1 MSIRLHRLVLTG
13 PGKEPA
19 VLDFAGISHLV
30 FGPTDTGKS
39 YVLEC
44 LRYGLGSTSRPR
56 DIGSSEGYMQLSL
69 QVISDTGFQ
78 YTFFRDMVDGS
89 EAVYE
94 GFHDLPPQIE
104 RAPLKHDI
112 QELLLSLNGGAG
124 KKILVKAGERGN
136 FTAGDLRRVSLFDE
150 IETLDKVSLI
160 GSDIVLKMRNRSSL
174 ALILSGVDDSGTAL
188 VLSKEKRTLA
198 KGHVEAMDAEIAAL
212 KSGLP
217 AGAIKADVVG
227 TLSRVTAEIEEMST
241 YLRENSSALSNLKSR
256 RLELQRIIQD
266 LLQQKT
272 ALLEARE
279 RFNLLS
285 AKYSSDRQRLHAIST
300 AASVFN
306 TFESRPCPLCLTD
319 LQHQARHSSNQ
330 GELDIALV
338 EAARYETQ
346 KIDSLREGLEKA
358 MGDILEELQVVE
370 KNLQKNREIE
380 LDNLNEQ
387 TVLLAPTTSGMNI
400 GLATLA
406 ERKSELTIAV
416 RDFERLELLESRK
429 ATMTAKTKQK
439 TQKIER
445 DLSISSTE
453 LCKSIAGLLSNWGV
467 PGVDQIYFEEPGV
480 DIRINQRQR
489 ISFGK
494 GKRGIF
500 LTAFVVA
507 LMEHALEKGH
517 PHLGFIAIDSP
528 VVTYKDPKHGS
539 SDSEESLDISVK
551 DRFYT
556 WLADYK
562 GLGQVIVLENEEP
575 EASLLDRLRYT
586 EFVGAGHAEGRKGFI
601 PS

>member
-13 PGKEPA
+13 PGKKPA
-19 VLDFAGISHLV
+19 ILDFAGISHLV

-44 LRYGLGSTSRPR
+44 LRYGLGSTTRPR

-69 QVISDTGFQ
+69 QLMSDTGFQ

-104 RAPLKHDI
+104 RSPLDREI
-112 QELLLSLNGGAG
+112 QELLLSLNGGEG
-124 KKILVKAGERGN
+124 RKLLVKAGERGN
-136 FTAGDLRRVSLFDE
+136 FTSSDLRRVSLFDE
-150 IETLDKVSLI
+150 IETLDKVPLV
-160 GSDIVLKMRNRSSL
+160 GSDNLLKMRNRSSL
-174 ALILSGVDDSGTAL
+174 ALILSGVDDSQTTL
-188 VLSKEKRTLA
+188 VLSKDKRTLA
-198 KGHVEAMDAEIAAL
+198 KGYVEALDAEIAAL

-217 AGAIKADVVG
+217 AGTSKTDVVG
-227 TLSRVTAEIEEMST
+227 TLSRVTAEIDEMSAF
-241 YLRENSSALSNLKSR
+241 LKENTEALSSLKSR
-256 RLELQRIIQD
+256 RLELERKIQD

-272 ALLEARE
+272 ALMEAHE

-285 AKYSSDRQRLHAIST
+285 AKYSSDRQRLQAIST
-300 AASVFN
+300 AASVIN
-306 TFESRPCPLCLTD
+306 TFEPRPCPLCLTD
-319 LQHQARHSSNQ
+319 LQHQTRHSGKQ
-330 GELDIALV
+330 GDLDAELV
-338 EAARYETQ
+338 EAASYEIH
-346 KIDSLREGLEKA
+346 KIDSLRQGLEKA
-358 MGDILEELQVVE
+358 TGDITDELQFIE
-370 KNLQKNREIE
+370 SSLRELRVTE
-380 LDNLNEQ
+380 QDNLKEQ
-387 TVLLAPTTSGMNI
+387 SVLLAPTTTGMNV
-400 GLATLA
+400 GLSALA
-406 ERKSELTIAV
+406 ERKSELTIAA

-429 ATMTAKTKQK
+429 ATMAAKTKRK

-453 LCKSIAGLLSNWGV
+453 LCKRITNLLTNWGV
-467 PGVDQIYFEEPGV
+467 PGVEQVYFEEPDA

-500 LTAFVVA
+500 LTAYVIA
-507 LMEHALEKGH
+507 LMEYALEKGH

-539 SDSEESLDISVK
+539 NDSEESLDISVK
-551 DRFYT
+551 DKFYT

-575 EASLLDRLRYT
+575 EAALRERLRFT
-586 EFVGAGHAEGRKGFI
+586 EFVGAGYAEGRKGFI

>member
-56 DIGSSEGYMQLSL
+56 DIGSSEGYMLLSL
-69 QVISDTGFQ
+69 QLVSDTGYQ
-78 YTFFRDMVDGS
+78 YSFFRDMVDGS

-94 GFHDLPPQIE
+94 GFHDLPPQIVSS
-104 RAPLKHDI
+104 PLEHDI
-112 QELLLSLNGGAG
+112 QELLLSLNGGEG
-124 KKILVKAGERGN
+124 KKLLVKAGERGN

-150 IETLDKVSLI
+150 IETLDKVPLI
-160 GSDIVLKMRNRSSL
+160 GSDNILKMRNRSSL
-174 ALILSGVDDSGTAL
+174 ALILSGADDSQTAL
-188 VLSKEKRTLA
+188 VLSKDKRTLA
-198 KGHVEAMDAEIAAL
+198 KGHVEALDAEIAAL

-217 AGAIKADVVG
+217 AGTNKTDVVG
-227 TLSRVTAEIEEMST
+227 ALSRVTADIDEMSVFLKANT
-241 YLRENSSALSNLKSR
+241 DALSSLKSR
-256 RLELQRIIQD
+256 RLELQRKIQG
-266 LLQQKT
+266 LLQQQT

-306 TFESRPCPLCLTD
+306 SFESRPCPLCLTD
-319 LQHQARHSSNQ
+319 LQHQARHSSMQ
-330 GELDIALV
+330 SELDTALV
-338 EAARYETQ
+338 EAARYETH

-358 MGDILEELQVVE
+358 TGDISEELQVIE
-370 KNLQKNREIE
+370 KNLQETREIE
-380 LDNLNEQ
+380 RDNLKEQ
-387 TVLLAPTTSGMNI
+387 AVLLAPTSSGMNI

-406 ERKSELTIAV
+406 ERKSELTLAA

-429 ATMTAKTKQK
+429 ATMTAKTKRK

-445 DLSISSTE
+445 DLSVSSTE
-453 LCKSIAGLLSNWGV
+453 LCKRITGLLAYWGV
-467 PGVDQIYFEEPGV
+467 PGVDQVYFEEPDA

-500 LTAFVVA
+500 LAAYVIA
-507 LMEHALEKGH
+507 LMEYALEEGH

-539 SDSEESLDISVK
+539 NDSEESLDTSVK
-551 DRFYT
+551 DRFYA
-556 WLADYK
+556 WLADHK

-575 EASLLDRLRYT
+575 EATLCERLRFT